1 MECLKSVQIYDRFR
15 YKECLNMSHREGSSP
30 QDDFFVD
37 PKEVLAQYSVE
48 WVSLKK
54 SYDELKLQLDNIQ
67 AELNTL
73 DKKLKT
79 GTITDQE
86 HIRLYRDK
94 WAESTQMIQVKR
106 EVESRL
112 YEIQKEIR
120 TANKQLKQM
129 EIDQARRRRFEEE
142 RSHAMIE
149 WMSLKQGFDLVDARR
164 AEINAESDKMEMDR
178 RSGKISEEKYRE
190 SRIDQIRQLAELSVV
205 ESDVKRRLAELLQII
220 KG

>member
-1 MECLKSVQIYDRFR
+1 
-15 YKECLNMSHREGSSP
+15 MSHREGSSP

-48 WVSLKK
+48 WVSLRK
-54 SYDELKLQLDNIQ
+54 SYDELKQQLSDIQ
-67 AELNTL
+67 AELNAL
-73 DKKLKT
+73 DRRLETKA
-79 GTITDQE
+79 ITDQE
-86 HIRLYRDK
+86 HITLYREM
-94 WAESTQMIQVKR
+94 WAQSTQMIQVKR
-106 EVESRL
+106 EVEGRL

-129 EIDQARRRRFEEE
+129 ELEKERRERMEQE

-164 AEINAESDKMEMDR
+164 DEINAETDR
-178 RSGKISEEKYRE
+178 IELERRTGKISDEEYRE
-190 SRIDQIRQLAELSVV
+190 ARIDHIRQLAELSVV

-220 KG
+220 RG

>member
-1 MECLKSVQIYDRFR
+1 
-15 YKECLNMSHREGSSP
+15 MSHREGSSP

-142 RSHAMIE
+142 SCH
-149 WMSLKQGFDLVDARR
+149 D
-164 AEINAESDKMEMDR
+164 
-178 RSGKISEEKYRE
+178 
-190 SRIDQIRQLAELSVV
+190 
-205 ESDVKRRLAELLQII
+205 
-220 KG
+220 